1 MRRHQQ
7 LCNLGPFQKL
17 NNIIIS
23 LYIKQETKGNQEA
36 KANEQSLVIVFIDPT
51 AVYNTNVKMAED
63 SSNDRPEKRC
73 KLADG
78 RRSTTKKDWF
88 SSLPQSC
95 STNIFN
101 YVAASPDDV
110 MNILSFISKQS
121 RKDCLHESIVHT
133 IVPTIYFSSRASVT
147 NTNANANSSS
157 LEMTTRTMLQKLKNH
172 QFLMGNDKA

>member
-1 MRRHQQ
+1 
-7 LCNLGPFQKL
+7 
-17 NNIIIS
+17 
-23 LYIKQETKGNQEA
+23 
-36 KANEQSLVIVFIDPT
+36 
-51 AVYNTNVKMAED
+51 MAED
-63 SSNDRPEKRC
+63 PSNDRPEKRC

-110 MNILSFISKQS
+110 MNMSFISKQS
-121 RKDCLHESIVHT
+121 RKDCLHESIVQT
-133 IVPTIYFSSRASVT
+133 VVPTIYFSSRTS
-147 NTNANANSSS
+147 ANSSS

-172 QFLMGNDKA
+172 QFLMGNDKARSHYKRMKVTGVEEFGDIKLSEAVTITNDFFFRGLSRWMCLLRLLYMMNNRMRHNPW